1 MSAGLRTATYEKKKA
16 NRNGVLRM
24 GFTVLSIFLEVVL
37 IISLFTSL
45 NRYAEWINVGTR
57 VLSTLMV
64 LVIYGQHKTS
74 AMKMPWI
81 ILILVFPVVG
91 LTLYFLIGLNYST
104 HKMRKRYED
113 IDSVLLP
120 LLSENREVEKEL
132 HRETPD
138 KAAASDYLWR
148 NA

>member
-1 MSAGLRTATYEKKKA
+1 MSAGLSTTTDEKKKA

-57 VLSTLMV
+57 VHSTLMV

-74 AMKMPWI
+74 AM
-81 ILILVFPVVG
+81 
-91 LTLYFLIGLNYST
+91 
-104 HKMRKRYED
+104 
-113 IDSVLLP
+113 
-120 LLSENREVEKEL
+120 
-132 HRETPD
+132 
-138 KAAASDYLWR
+138 
-148 NA
+148 